1 MKVSIIIVNYN
12 TKVLTNN
19 CIRSVQKFT
28 ENIDYE
34 IILVDNASNDG
45 SKAFFEKNASISYI
59 YTSENLGFGR
69 ANNLGAESATGE
81 YLFFLNSD
89 TLLKEN
95 SVKKL
100 YDFYER
106 NAEVLKIG
114 VLGCTLTDEDGS
126 PNGSGNYFPTIR
138 SIIIEKF
145 GSLPLIRNF
154 LKYKEFVIP
163 LNKEEYYH
171 IDYVLGAD
179 MFLRKDLFY
188 KVNLF
193 NPEYFMYYEEAEIQ
207 RKITELGYKNF
218 ILKNV
223 NIVHL
228 VAKSSSNQSAKESH
242 FKRLIVN
249 KSRIVYLRNNK
260 KLHSFLIFE
269 YLFILLNFLNF
280 NYSFKENLDYCKV
293 IIKKLQDN
301 E

>member
-1 MKVSIIIVNYN
+1 MKVSIIIVTYN
-12 TKVLTNN
+12 TKVLTDD

-45 SKAFFEKNASISYI
+45 SKEFFEKNASITYI
-59 YTSENLGFGR
+59 YSSENLGFGR
-69 ANNLGAESATGE
+69 ANNRGAESATGE

-114 VLGCTLTDEDGS
+114 VLGCTLTDVEDS
-126 PNGSGNYFPTIR
+126 PNGSGNYFPTVS
-138 SIIIEKF
+138 SIVTEKF

-154 LKYKEFVIP
+154 LKYKEVEIHV
-163 LNKEEYYH
+163 NKEEYYQ

-179 MFLRKDLFY
+179 MFLTKDLFNE
-188 KVNLF
+188 VNFF

-207 RKITELGYKNF
+207 RKITELGYKNY
-218 ILKNV
+218 ILKHS

-228 VAKSSSNQSAKESH
+228 VAKSSVNQSTKQSH
-242 FKRLIVN
+242 FKRLTVN
-249 KSRIVYLRNNK
+249 KSRIVYLRNIK

-269 YLFILLNFLNF
+269 YLFMLLNFLNF
-280 NYSFKENLDYCKV
+280 RYSFKENLDYFLQ
-293 IIKKLQDN
+293 INKKIN
-301 E
+301 KNY

>member
-1 MKVSIIIVNYN
+1 MQVSIIIVTYN
-12 TKVLTNN
+12 TRLLTND
-19 CIRSVQKFT
+19 CIKSLQKFT

-45 SKAFFEKNASISYI
+45 SKNFFEKNASIIYI
-59 YTSENLGFGR
+59 YSSENLGFGR

-114 VLGCTLTDEDGS
+114 VLGCTLTDMEDS
-126 PNGSGNYFPTIR
+126 PNGSGNYFPTVS
-138 SIIIEKF
+138 SIVTEKF

-154 LKYKEFVIP
+154 LKYKEVEIP
-163 LNKEEYYH
+163 VNKEEYYQ

-179 MFLRKDLFY
+179 MFLQKDLFY
-188 KVNLF
+188 KVDLF

-207 RKITELGYKNF
+207 RKITELGYINY

-228 VAKSSSNQSAKESH
+228 VAKSSSNQSPKESH

-260 KLHSFLIFE
+260 KLHSFIIFE
-269 YLFILLNFLNF
+269 YLFILLNFFNF